1 MVTLIVNVACLW
13 GKTKITYEQLSIL
26 QERYKDKGFVV
37 LAFPSNDYHQEY
49 TTDVEIQNFVK
60 ENFPQVT
67 FPIFSVGSLVTNPIY
82 QQLQKQLPG
91 PTGNVKHNFF
101 KYLVNKDGIA
111 IKLYTKKQDPLSF
124 VDDIEALLLQEEESD
139 NGGVAGGGG
148 GDNSA
153 PRHVKMV
160 TH

>member
-1 MVTLIVNVACLW
+1 M
-13 GKTKITYEQLSIL
+13 
-26 QERYKDKGFVV
+26 V

-49 TTDVEIQNFVK
+49 NNDVEIQNFVK
-60 ENFPQVT
+60 ENFPQT
-67 FPIFSVGSLVTNPIY
+67 NFPIFSVGSLVTNPIY

-111 IKLYTKKQDPLSF
+111 IKMYTKKQDPLSF
-124 VDDIEALLLQEEESD
+124 VDDIEALLLQEEESE
-139 NGGVAGGGG
+139 NGGVAAADVGG